1 MIEALKSDE
10 EASSCGVEEAFKLVL
25 NFRCSLNVL
34 KQQTKQSVAQA
45 QAQASAPTA
54 PTAPTATAVPGAV
67 SFSNAV
73 AVQAQIAAPSAVQD
87 VVGEIVA
94 GEQDEQDKQDEQEPS
109 IIASPMKRKVSALA
123 TTTSCAEASASAESK
138 ST

>member
-10 EASSCGVEEAFKLVL
+10 EASSFGVAEAFKLFL

-34 KQQTKQSVAQA
+34 KPQTKQSVAQA
-45 QAQASAPTA
+45 QAQASA

-94 GEQDEQDKQDEQEPS
+94 GEQDEQDEQDEQEPS

-123 TTTSCAEASASAESK
+123 TTTSCVEASASAESK

>member
-10 EASSCGVEEAFKLVL
+10 EASSFGVEEAFKLLL

-34 KQQTKQSVAQA
+34 KPQTKQSVAQA

-54 PTAPTATAVPGAV
+54 PTAVPGAV

-73 AVQAQIAAPSAVQD
+73 AAQAQIAAPSAVQD

-94 GEQDEQDKQDEQEPS
+94 GEQDEQDEQDEQEPS

-123 TTTSCAEASASAESK
+123 TTTSCVEASASAESK